1 MLADEIT
8 TGIYRK
14 LIQKFPENIV
24 FSNTANIQ
32 GKRVVI
38 LLKNFKYFMPLETV
52 QIWLVMYCPLID
64 GLIDTTTHTD
74 MMSKVEEAMTGNIPL
89 DKGGIIHLEL
99 NSEPFS
105 GYYVDPINQTE
116 SVGILRYKAVLVY
129 V

>member
-38 LLKNFKYFMPLETV
+38 LLKSFKYFMPLETV

-74 MMSKVEEAMTGNIPL
+74 MMSKVEEAMRGEIPL

-99 NSEPFS
+99 NNEPFS
-105 GYYVDPINQTE
+105 GYYVDPMNQTE
-116 SVGILRYKAVLVY
+116 SVGILRYKAVLVH